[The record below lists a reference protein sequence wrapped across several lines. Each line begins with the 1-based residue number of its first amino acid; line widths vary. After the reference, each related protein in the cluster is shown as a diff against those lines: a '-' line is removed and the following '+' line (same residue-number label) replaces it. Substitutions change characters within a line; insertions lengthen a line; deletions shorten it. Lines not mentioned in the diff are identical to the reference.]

1 MKDPCK
7 PRRSRIFILTT
18 TLPLA
23 RWTTFRGEAPI
34 LTWRI
39 ADLLREQMQLLET
52 TDMLSD
58 QELERY
64 EARSEH
70 ISELIRLL
78 PEE

>member
-1 MKDPCK
+1 
-7 PRRSRIFILTT
+7 
-18 TLPLA
+18 
-23 RWTTFRGEAPI
+23 
-34 LTWRI
+34 
-39 ADLLREQMQLLET
+39 MQLLET